1 MQTYV
6 IPLLTVL
13 AVGLLLGA
21 GLPAVFALGLVSYS
35 TGAQAEDAEGNVHSK
50 NPALEILG
58 LAVFVLV
65 AAVILIAILWISRN
79 TIIHHFHFDPFFG
92 LIKKA

>member
-13 AVGLLLGA
+13 GVGLLLGA

-35 TGAQAEDAEGNVHSK
+35 NGAGAEDAEGHVHKK

-58 LAVFVLV
+58 IAIFVLV
-65 AAVILIAILWISRN
+65 SAVIVIAILRISRN
-79 TIIHHFHFDPFFG
+79 TIIHTLNFDPFFG
-92 LIKKA
+92 MKKA